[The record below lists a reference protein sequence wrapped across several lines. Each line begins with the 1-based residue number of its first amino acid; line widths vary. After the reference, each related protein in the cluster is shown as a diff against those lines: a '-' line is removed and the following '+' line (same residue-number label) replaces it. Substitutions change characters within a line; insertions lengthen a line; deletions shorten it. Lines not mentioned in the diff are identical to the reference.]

1 MTNIVIKLLTM
12 SIELCSVVSNL
23 SPHQKVR
30 GSYFICSSISGV
42 ICLPLILGSLHL
54 FLLFFFPLLCVLI
67 QISKFHTHVFQNEKG
82 TLIWRETSFTYQILI

>member
-42 ICLPLILGSLHL
+42 ICLPLIFIFTSIFL
-54 FLLFFFPLLCVLI
+54 FLFSFNF
-67 QISKFHTHVFQNEKG
+67 KFQNTISTFSRMKKE
-82 TLIWRETSFTYQILI
+82 I